1 MSDPTVLALASIMQ
15 ATGRT
20 VVQAEDVLIAAG
32 VPQARAE
39 RAADAVT
46 RGILA
51 DFRAGMGAL
60 AASG

>member
-1 MSDPTVLALASIMQ
+1 MSDPTVLTLAAVMQ

-20 VVQAEDVLIAAG
+20 VVQAEDLLIAAG
-32 VPQARAE
+32 VPEDRAQ

-60 AASG
+60 AASA